1 MPESGVK
8 YTQTNAEN
16 KPPFI
21 FGTLGNKKSQ
31 ISGDFAKKE
40 MPNANGGLVSAGG
53 TMNKIN
59 NFMYM
64 IAAVFVSNLVYFFGN
79 TVAHAIIAAS
89 TCTYAFY
96 QYRSVGTSGYY
107 IYDRSAC
114 DSYCQKMYGVG
125 VTGRLDVPSC
135 YCSETVTATEIGPWM
150 YVGIPYGTRLECEV
164 AYKRDAD
171 AATFATETMYGAV
184 SCAIDAYTGSSTAM
198 AFDVNKGTYGKI
210 ISSCIGCPCAG
221 GQPMYE
227 SCLGSQ
233 NSAPGSYMMRVSA
246 NPGATSAAG
255 CYVVGNAYDPTGLY
269 EYTDTDKCYYKPT
282 ATIPVPGGSVVPVPG
297 GTVAPVGPSASL
309 AK

>member
-1 MPESGVK
+1 MPKINHRLYSAHWG
-8 YTQTNAEN
+8 
-16 KPPFI
+16 I
-21 FGTLGNKKSQ
+21 KKSQ
-31 ISGDFAKKE
+31 ISGNFTKKE
-40 MPNANGGLVSAGG
+40 KPNINGGLVSAGG

-79 TVAHAIIAAS
+79 TVAHAGVAAR

-96 QYRSVGTSGYY
+96 Q
-107 IYDRSAC
+107 
-114 DSYCQKMYGVG
+114 
-125 VTGRLDVPSC
+125 TGRAGSTTYVYNQSVCDAYCSDMYKNVVSARWDLPMC
-135 YCSETVTATEIGPWM
+135 YCSTATVATGRGAWK
-150 YVGIPYGTRLECEV
+150 YVGIPYGSRHECEV
-164 AYKRDAD
+164 EYVRNIGDAG
-171 AATFATETMYGAV
+171 TTYSTETMYSAV

-210 ISSCIGCPCAG
+210 ISSCIECPCAG

-246 NPGATSAAG
+246 NRGATSAAG

-269 EYTDTDKCYYKPT
+269 EYTDTDTDKCYYKT
-282 ATIPVPGGSVVPVPG
+282 DTGWVPGPG
-297 GTVAPVGPSASL
+297 IPVGPGTGIPVGPGGVEVATSIVP
-309 AK
+309 

>member
-1 MPESGVK
+1 
-8 YTQTNAEN
+8 
-16 KPPFI
+16 
-21 FGTLGNKKSQ
+21 
-31 ISGDFAKKE
+31 
-40 MPNANGGLVSAGG
+40 
-53 TMNKIN
+53 
-59 NFMYM
+59 MYM

-79 TVAHAIIAAS
+79 TVAHAVSIVPAA

-96 QYRSVGTSGYY
+96 QFRSVGTSGYY

-135 YCSETVTATEIGPWM
+135 YCSETVTATGRGVWM

-164 AYKRDAD
+164 EYKRDAD
-171 AATFATETMYGAV
+171 AATYATETMYSTV

-233 NSAPGSYMMRVSA
+233 NSAPASYMMRVSA

-269 EYTDTDKCYYKPT
+269 EYTDTDKCYYKT
-282 ATIPVPGGSVVPVPG
+282 DTGWVPGPG
-297 GTVAPVGPSASL
+297 IPVGPGTGIPVGPGGVEVATSIVP
-309 AK
+309 